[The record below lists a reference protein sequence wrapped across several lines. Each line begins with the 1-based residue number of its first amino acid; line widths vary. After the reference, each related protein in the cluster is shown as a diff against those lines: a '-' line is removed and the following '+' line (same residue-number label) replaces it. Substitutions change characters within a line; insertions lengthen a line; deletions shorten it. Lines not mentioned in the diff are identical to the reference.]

1 MAQHGKFYLKIL
13 ATLVFFLVFYAIN
26 SVLTLSSF
34 AKVEIDAQF
43 DHPETIDIFY
53 SISTQFQENLSART
67 MLYPAGTR
75 VQRPVE
81 LKNHIARRM
90 RLDLGE
96 HPGKVAL
103 YGLVLHS
110 FFGAP
115 ITLTPA
121 QIAAQFVPNGDITAM
136 TLHDDHLALTI
147 KGTDAQLTA
156 RRTFKVFNPFIGWIV
171 PALFAFVFFLFLERF
186 SFAGFPAFA
195 DVNSKASSMGSN
207 ISALDGVRGFAAL
220 AILAE
225 HVGFLKGIGYL
236 GILFFFALSGFL
248 LSAPFIQ
255 KPERAVSYSY
265 MTEYLLRRL
274 RRIMPMH
281 YVIITILFLFHGKIA
296 EGFRNL
302 IYVQSD
308 GILWTVVQELF
319 FYLVL
324 PMIMAAIYFFF
335 KGKKGWTF
343 IFCCGV
349 ILLSDKFLSNEVI
362 SLYGNSIK
370 NSPKI
375 GIFLSGVAFA
385 YLTSWFM
392 DLPLSKRVDGR
403 LIRHASSVAGM
414 LLFAL
419 FLVFAFKC
427 IPSLRQYNPLDRA
440 DLFGFLSGLFIALTV
455 AANTSWLGRLAGCY
469 PLRAIGVVSY
479 SFYLLHPVVLSM
491 IRTAA
496 SEFFSVPHL
505 TGWPMFLIATACT
518 YFLATLTY
526 TYIERPFLK
535 LAR

>member
-1 MAQHGKFYLKIL
+1 MIQGGKFYLRIL
-13 ATLVFFLVFYAIN
+13 AALVFFLGFYAIN
-26 SVLTLSSF
+26 SAFTLSSF
-34 AKVEIDAQF
+34 TKVDIEAQF
-43 DHPETIDIFY
+43 DHPETIDVFY
-53 SISTQFQENLSART
+53 SISAKFQENLSART
-67 MLYPAGTR
+67 MLFPVQTR
-75 VQRPVE
+75 LRRSVD
-81 LKNHIARRM
+81 LKNHIARRI

-110 FFGAP
+110 FFGES

-121 QIAAQFVPNGDITAM
+121 QIAAQFVPNNDVGSM
-136 TLHDDHLALTI
+136 SLHDDHLSVTTT
-147 KGTDAQLTA
+147 GTDAQLTA
-156 RRTFKVFNPFIGWIV
+156 KRTFRVFNPFIGWIV

-186 SFAGFPAFA
+186 SFAEFPAFA
-195 DVNSKASSMGSN
+195 DVNTKTSSMGSN

-255 KPERAVSYSY
+255 KPERAVSYTY

-274 RRIMPMH
+274 KRIMPMH
-281 YVIITILFLFHGKIA
+281 YVIIAILFLFRGKIA

-302 IYVQSD
+302 VYVQSD

-343 IFCCGV
+343 LFCCGV
-349 ILLSDKFLSNEVI
+349 ILLSDKFLTHDVI
-362 SLYGNSIK
+362 SLYGNGIK

-385 YLTSWFM
+385 YLTAWVM
-392 DLPLSKRVDGR
+392 EHPLYKRLDGR
-403 LIRHASSVAGM
+403 FVRNASSLAGM
-414 LLFAL
+414 VLFAL
-419 FLVFAFKC
+419 FLVFAFKG
-427 IPSLRQYNPLDRA
+427 IPSLRLYNPLDRA

-455 AANTSWLGRLAGCY
+455 VANSSWLGRLAGCY

-479 SFYLLHPVVLSM
+479 SFYLWHPVTLSM
-491 IRTAA
+491 IRAAA
-496 SEFFSVPHL
+496 SEFFNVPHF
-505 TGWPMFLIATACT
+505 TGWPMFVAATACT

-535 LAR
+535 IAR

>member
-1 MAQHGKFYLKIL
+1 MTQPAKFYLRLL
-13 ATLVFFLVFYAIN
+13 ATLVFFLGFYAIN
-26 SVLTLSSF
+26 SVFTLSSF
-34 AKVEIDAQF
+34 AKMEINAQF
-43 DHPETIDIFY
+43 DHPDTMDVFY
-53 SISTQFQENLSART
+53 SISAKFQENLSART
-67 MLYPAGTR
+67 TLFPGQTR
-75 VQRPVE
+75 VRRSVE
-81 LKNHIARRM
+81 LKNHIARRI

-96 HPGKVAL
+96 HPGQLAL

-110 FFGAP
+110 FFGEP

-121 QIAAQFVPNGDITAM
+121 QIAAQFVPNDDVSSM
-136 TLHDDHLALTI
+136 TLHDDHLLITTT
-147 KGTDAQLTA
+147 GSDAHLTA
-156 RRTFKVFNPFIGWIV
+156 KRTFKVFNPFIGWVV

-186 SFAGFPAFA
+186 SIADFPAFA
-195 DVNSKASSMGSN
+195 DINSKTSSMGTN
-207 ISALDGVRGFAAL
+207 ISALDGIRGFAAL

-255 KPERAVSYSY
+255 KPERAVSYTY

-274 RRIMPMH
+274 KRIMPMH

-324 PMIMAAIYFFF
+324 PMIMAAIYLLF
-335 KGKKGWTF
+335 KKKKGWAF
-343 IFCCGV
+343 IFCCGL
-349 ILLSDKFLSNEVI
+349 ILVSDNFLTNDLI

-392 DLPLSKRVDGR
+392 DHPLHKRLDGR
-403 LIRHASSVAGM
+403 FIRSASSFAG
-414 LLFAL
+414 LILFLL
-419 FLVFAFKC
+419 FLVFAFKY
-427 IPSLRQYNPLDRA
+427 IPSLRLYNPLDRA
-440 DLFGFLSGLFIALTV
+440 DIFGFISGLFLMVVVLGNST
-455 AANTSWLGRLAGCY
+455 WLGRLAGCY
-469 PLRAIGVVSY
+469 PLRAVGVVSY

-491 IRTAA
+491 IRAAA
-496 SEFFSVPHL
+496 SEFFNVPHL
-505 TGWPMFLIATACT
+505 TGWPMFVIATGCT
-518 YFLATLTY
+518 YCLATLTY